1 VKEDQLIKRLV
12 QDLRPVGPGP
22 RIDRGLGLFLLWS
35 GLSVL
40 VFTRA
45 GTTLSGASGLLAVF
59 ALIIPACAA
68 AAGAMLSAIPGVSS
82 WRYLGLVA
90 AVALAAWA
98 GELGHQAALVWNE
111 PATAWG
117 EIPWAKCFAFTLLA
131 AIPPGWALI
140 RTGKG
145 GWPVH
150 PRITSALAFTA
161 GACSGAL
168 AITLE
173 CRSGAPLHAL
183 FGHWLPIAASAVTGA
198 WMASRVFPNAPF
210 RSGAIQSR

>member
-12 QDLRPVGPGP
+12 RDLRPVSPGP

-59 ALIIPACAA
+59 ALIVPAGAA
-68 AAGAMLSAIPGVSS
+68 AVGAMASAIPGVAW
-82 WRYLGLVA
+82 WRYPGILA
-90 AVALAAWA
+90 ALALTAWA
-98 GELGHQAALVWNE
+98 GELGHRAAQVWTA
-111 PATAWG
+111 PSTAWG
-117 EIPWAKCFAFTLLA
+117 DIPWAKCFIFTLLA
-131 AIPPGWALI
+131 AIPPTWALI
-140 RTGKG
+140 RTAKR
-145 GWPVH
+145 GWAVH
-150 PRITSALAFTA
+150 PRATGALAFTA
-161 GACSGAL
+161 GACAGAL

-183 FGHWLPIAASAVTGA
+183 CGHCLPIAAATATGA
-198 WMASRVFPNAPF
+198 WLASRVFDHGPF
-210 RSGAIQSR
+210 GSGTIPSA